1 LVWNDETV
9 TIREL
14 TVGHAR
20 GWDVEATGLQAALDF
35 GAIRKRLW
43 HVHSAAA
50 EEVTLRRLFVLEKA
64 GPPPPFENKAGG
76 IPTFLRGYIPDTTEI
91 DGFDVQRFFLEH
103 GGWKIAETR
112 LRLTDWKTGETS
124 VAAKLSGGTL
134 QTSIQ
139 PPEQTKPLKLDI
151 VQGSLRLDNEQLQL
165 SNAAL
170 RWKQAEATLRG
181 HLKFESGAWQATARV
196 QAVPLEEFLN
206 DWWDQ
211 RLTGRIDGDLE
222 FYGSREKPFQWK
234 VDAALKNGVLQGLP
248 ILEKLVTYTKIHRF
262 NRIVLDTCTASLRP
276 EGEAVRVEKIVIQ
289 SNGLVRIE
297 GSMTIRGRSVKGDFM
312 VGVTPEAL
320 MAIPGAGNRVF
331 VDSNSSGP
339 PGMLWT
345 RVHTAG
351 TLDAPQ
357 EDLSSRLIGA
367 AGMSLLFDSPEK
379 LVNKGAETLLKPVLG
394 NDAAKMP
401 GKLIEGATGVIENGV
416 KAGTGLINKVLPI
429 FPGK

>member
-1 LVWNDETV
+1 
-9 TIREL
+9 
-14 TVGHAR
+14 
-20 GWDVEATGLQAALDF
+20 
-35 GAIRKRLW
+35 
-43 HVHSAAA
+43 
-50 EEVTLRRLFVLEKA
+50 
-64 GPPPPFENKAGG
+64 
-76 IPTFLRGYIPDTTEI
+76 
-91 DGFDVQRFFLEH
+91 
-103 GGWKIAETR
+103 
-112 LRLTDWKTGETS
+112 
-124 VAAKLSGGTL
+124 
-134 QTSIQ
+134 
-139 PPEQTKPLKLDI
+139 
-151 VQGSLRLDNEQLQL
+151 
-165 SNAAL
+165 
-170 RWKQAEATLRG
+170 
-181 HLKFESGAWQATARV
+181 
-196 QAVPLEEFLN
+196 
-206 DWWDQ
+206 
-211 RLTGRIDGDLE
+211 
-222 FYGSREKPFQWK
+222 
-234 VDAALKNGVLQGLP
+234 VLQGLP